1 MRKACHGSH
10 LLELQLG
17 ILLFEAFDLLIFLAG
32 SRRVLLRDLGFVLLQ
47 IRDGPFQ
54 RFDFLE
60 LIL

>member
-1 MRKACHGSH
+1 
-10 LLELQLG
+10 
-17 ILLFEAFDLLIFLAG
+17 LFEVFDLLIFLAD
-32 SRRVLLRDLGFVLLQ
+32 SRLVLLRDLGFVLFQ